1 MRFFVDTNLLVYL
14 RDSRDRRKQ
23 RSAALWMAWLWE
35 SRAGRLSTQVLHE
48 YYVTVTSKLS
58 PGLAHEDAREDVLA
72 LAAWHPIVPDMA
84 LITAAWAVQDRWG
97 FSFWDSLIIA
107 AASAAACDV
116 ILTEDLSSGQQL
128 GDLRVVNPFEMS
140 PTDFSDG
147 PS

>member
-1 MRFFVDTNLLVYL
+1 
-14 RDSRDRRKQ
+14 
-23 RSAALWMAWLWE
+23 MAWLWE
-35 SRAGRLSTQVLHE
+35 SRAGRVSTQVLHE

-58 PGLAHEDAREDVLA
+58 PGLPHEDAREDVLA

-84 LITAAWAVQDRWG
+84 LLTAAWSVQDRWG

-116 ILTEDLSSGQQL
+116 ILTEDLSPGQQL

-147 PS
+147 TS